1 MMGECAAIDRASSR
15 AAVHFHRPPMTA
27 LTRNFRLV
35 VPRTLAALLLAA
47 GAACT
52 SGSSS
57 AGSAG
62 ATAAPRASRQPC
74 ATQPDQPYFEFQVER
89 PVRVTA
95 ASTAPRVAAPADAPQ
110 EYTAQFIVTPAGV
123 IDSAS
128 FRLLDPKR
136 AYVDTDGGRRFPPV
150 TDSSLVTAAWTH
162 LSLQRFSA
170 AEIRGC
176 TVPQLVQQNIV
187 LPTSAAQE

>member
-1 MMGECAAIDRASSR
+1 MGESAAIDRASSR
-15 AAVHFHRPPMTA
+15 AAVHLLRLPMPAFTHRVRHAVPGT
-27 LTRNFRLV
+27 LV
-35 VPRTLAALLLAA
+35 VLLLAA
-47 GAACT
+47 AACS
-52 SGSSS
+52 SGAS
-57 AGSAG
+57 AASAG
-62 ATAAPRASRQPC
+62 AAAAPRASRQPC

-95 ASTAPRVAAPADAPQ
+95 RSTAPHTAAPRDASQ
-110 EYTAQFIVTPAGV
+110 ELTAQFVVTPAGS
-123 IDSAS
+123 IDSAT

-150 TDSSLVTAAWTH
+150 TDSSLVSIAWTH

-187 LPTSAAQE
+187 LPTTP

>member
-1 MMGECAAIDRASSR
+1 MPTI
-15 AAVHFHRPPMTA
+15 
-27 LTRNFRLV
+27 TRRFRLAAQG
-35 VPRTLAALLLAA
+35 TLATLLLAA
-47 GAACT
+47 GVACT
-52 SGSSS
+52 SGSS
-57 AGSAG
+57 AGSTG

-74 ATQPDQPYFEFQVER
+74 ATQPGQPYFEFQVER
-89 PVRVTA
+89 PVRVTTA
-95 ASTAPRVAAPADAPQ
+95 ATTPRPATPADASQ
-110 EYTAQFIVTPAGV
+110 EYTAQFVVTPAGS

-150 TDSSLVTAAWTH
+150 TDASLVAMAWTH
-162 LSLQRFSA
+162 LSSQRLSA

-187 LPTSAAQE
+187 LPTGP